1 MPRDAIAQARR
12 DRNTA
17 LVDVMLLAATADG
30 DIAKVELNQV
40 LSRVLERPEF
50 EGVHPDELSGL
61 IESAAKR
68 LSNARTLDDILKVLK
83 QRLPDHRNRMLAF
96 GMASAV
102 ALADRRATKD
112 ELGLLKAFQQ
122 AFGLTDDEVA
132 KVFVAVEAG
141 APLAEALGEPI
152 EQLFAETMV
161 LVSLAD
167 GKVQPEEVQVMLEN
181 LAGNPI
187 FKHTSLE
194 AARVHVRDAFENVKE
209 HGVAT
214 RLMAL
219 AHGLSTHKQ
228 RTLAYELATRIA
240 YAKGTRPT
248 EQELRVLEL
257 LQATFG
263 LSDAEVARLT
273 MEN

>member
-1 MPRDAIAQARR
+1 M
-12 DRNTA
+12 
-17 LVDVMLLAATADG
+17 TAD
-30 DIAKVELNQV
+30 
-40 LSRVLERPEF
+40 S
-50 EGVHPDELSGL
+50 
-61 IESAAKR
+61 ESPRR
-68 LSNARTLDDILKVLK
+68 L
-83 QRLPDHRNRMLAF
+83 
-96 GMASAV
+96 
-102 ALADRRATKD
+102 
-112 ELGLLKAFQQ
+112 
-122 AFGLTDDEVA
+122 
-132 KVFVAVEAG
+132 
-141 APLAEALGEPI
+141 
-152 EQLFAETMV
+152 
-161 LVSLAD
+161 
-167 GKVQPEEVQVMLEN
+167 LEN

-240 YAKGTRPT
+240 YAKGTKPT